1 MALIGFQID
10 DPANRMTLKVML
22 EAEGHTI
29 LDGDRGMP
37 LLIADDLRWAVE
49 HVSPVTAVLVLSGAE
64 QVSAA
69 VQTMRQ
75 GVFGYI
81 FLPFQPGEAILMV
94 QRALAQAPDN
104 ASPSLLPPVRD
115 DGPIRTLEEVESAHI
130 LDTLRRCKNNQAKTA
145 RLLGIGRNTL
155 WRKLKKIETLR
166 KMAHPDTPIS

>member
-10 DPANRMTLKVML
+10 DPTNRMTLKIML

-29 LDGDRGMP
+29 VDGDRGMP
-37 LLIADDLRWAVE
+37 LLISDDLRWAVDQ
-49 HVSPVTAVLVLSGAE
+49 VSPDTAILVLSGVE

-81 FLPFQPGEAILMV
+81 FLPFQPGEANLMV
-94 QRALAQAPDN
+94 QRALARQRVVT
-104 ASPSLLPPVRD
+104 SPSPEQD
-115 DGPIRTLEEVESAHI
+115 EAPIRTLEEVESAHI

-155 WRKLKKIETLR
+155 WRKLKKIETLK
-166 KMAHPDTPIS
+166 KMTQSDG